1 MIIPDSAEK
10 HLLSLVVQ
18 KNTCNSRLR
27 RKAIII
33 PGLLVKDERRYNEIA
48 KETVN

>member
-18 KNTCNSRLR
+18 KTLV
-27 RKAIII
+27 I
-33 PGLLVKDERRYNEIA
+33 PGYAERQ
-48 KETVN
+48 